1 MKIILIADV
10 PKMGKMGEVLEVK
23 DGFGRNYLI
32 PRKLGVE
39 ATAAKLQ
46 ELEQKRT
53 LGIGQQS
60 KAKRAASV
68 LAEKLDGLS
77 LVLPRQ
83 VGKEDKLFGSVT
95 SKDLTEE
102 LAGQGIE
109 IDRKKILLDDPIKS
123 IGIYEVSIRLHQ
135 EVLAKIQVE
144 VIKA

>member
-46 ELEQKRT
+46 ELEQKKT